1 MVMMKW
7 TQRQRKMIRQRLV
20 EEKKKSTSDRARPK
34 VIDWQGVQ
42 MIRHQ
47 SFIAS
52 VKEIIEFSREMDVV
66 KIGIIGD
73 MHSGKSTMAVA
84 ISHIIHKYSQA
95 EFAVRIFH
103 EYDLL
108 NFEETLR
115 KLEPANYILVFDD
128 VSFLEASANKKQI
141 SLVKKAVTTI
151 RHMDGGQDAKI
162 ILIYNYHYLL
172 GLDKFLRQA
181 DFRYMTSVG
190 SSELDNIEKMVGGKR
205 MRIVEDFIKRR
216 RGAIVKKYWTHGI
229 SPKESLRYLW
239 RNPWIPV
246 LFWNNDSLREIISP
260 TREWIDPICSICSF
274 ADSDKDSEI
283 SLEQFKKETLTK
295 FTESTFKMILKQK
308 LKEQGIANTYS
319 ATYIQAQRYLD
330 KALQKKVIN
339 LEQLAIVYGLK
350 PTKTKMKKKLDG
362 VLAE

>member
-1 MVMMKW
+1 
-7 TQRQRKMIRQRLV
+7 MIRQRLV
-20 EEKKKSTSDRARPK
+20 EETKKSASDRARPR
-34 VIDWQGVQ
+34 VIKWKGVQ

-52 VKEIIEFSREMDVV
+52 VKEIIEFSSEMDVV
-66 KIGIIGD
+66 KVGIIGD
-73 MHSGKSTMAVA
+73 MHSGKSTMAEA
-84 ISHIIHKYSQA
+84 IGHTIHEYSKA

-103 EYDLL
+103 EADLL
-108 NFEETLR
+108 NFEQTLM
-115 KLEPANYILVFDD
+115 KLEPANYILIFDD
-128 VSFLEASANKKQI
+128 VSFLEATANKKQI

-190 SSELDNIEKMVGGKR
+190 SSELDNVEKMVGGKR

-260 TREWIDPICSICSF
+260 TRKWLNPICTICSL
-274 ADSDKDSEI
+274 ALGETNSEI
-283 SLEQFKKETLTK
+283 PLNQFKTETATK
-295 FTESTFKMILKQK
+295 FTESTFKMVLKQK

-330 KALQKKVIN
+330 RALKKKIIN
-339 LEQLAIVYGLK
+339 LEQLAITYGLT
-350 PTKTKMKKKLDG
+350 PTRTKLRKKLDG
-362 VLAE
+362 VLAT